1 MVKIAHPKRPKKLRK
16 LRVRN
21 FSTYVCDRHFSRQI
35 QSWCSSIVNLNGQC
49 KNKGCTSREYPL
61 TSVTHLLG
69 NQHPHASYPF
79 LYPFDAAWEWSWSPP
94 ISTNSWHGDGKSGK
108 IAWIWRWKIASICY
122 FGCSRGRVR
131 GLTHGS
137 PEPRCLASLSDVDA
151 IGTPTTQT
159 PAWEAFWDTYHLHV
173 LLLNIGY
180 LDI

>member
-108 IAWIWRWKIASICY
+108 
-122 FGCSRGRVR
+122 
-131 GLTHGS
+131 
-137 PEPRCLASLSDVDA
+137 PCLASLSGVDA
-151 IGTPTTQT
+151 IGTPTTQRT
-159 PAWEAFWDTYHLHV
+159 PAWDAFWDTYHLHV